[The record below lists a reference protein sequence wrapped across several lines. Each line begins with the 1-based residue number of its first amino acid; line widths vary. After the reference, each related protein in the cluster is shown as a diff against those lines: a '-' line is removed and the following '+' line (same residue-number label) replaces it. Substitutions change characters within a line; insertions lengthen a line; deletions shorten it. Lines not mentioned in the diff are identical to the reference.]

1 MKQMLIKFPDD
12 MPDINALNYV
22 KAVVAE
28 GKVSKNNT
36 LYCFVTEFVDK
47 TCVSVSDKAKH
58 PTFRI
63 WKRK

>member
-1 MKQMLIKFPDD
+1 MKQILIKFPDD

-36 LYCFVTEFVDK
+36 LYCFITEFTDK
-47 TCVSVSDKAKH
+47 TLVSVSERAKH
-58 PTFRI
+58 PTFTL